1 MAHPPRLGLRENAAQ
16 FTLLVPLLIMWAP
29 TWEWII
35 IANILLGANQGL
47 AWSTTVT
54 MKIDLVGPR
63 QRGLAMG
70 LNEAAG
76 YLAVSLTSLAA
87 GLLAAQYGLRPAPF
101 LLGVAYAILAL
112 VLVTFFVRET
122 RAFTALETP
131 TARADLSNGGIIA
144 DVTWRHPALSSA
156 SVAGM
161 ANNLNFGLSWGV
173 FPLLFA
179 SAGLGLGEIGILVA
193 LYPLVW
199 GLGQLATGW
208 ISDHTGRKPLVV
220 GGMALQA
227 AALAIIAWST
237 GMGGWVAGTMILGLG
252 SAMVYPALLAVIG
265 DVADPAWRGRAVGVY
280 RVWRDLGYTAGA
292 LLGGLTADALGLHSA
307 VWAAAALSGVVTGIV
322 AHRLTE
328 THPGLP

>member
-1 MAHPPRLGLRENAAQ
+1 MVGQQQTTLPLLAEQVFTLTGYSYVFAYVAAFGISKAAFNYLAGVLSDRHGRKPVLLGGWLLGLP
-16 FTLLVPLLIMWAP
+16 VPLLIMWAP

-87 GLLAAQYGLRPAPF
+87 GLLAAQYGLRPAPI

-122 RAFTALETP
+122 REFTALETP

-179 SAGLGLGEIGILVA
+179 GAGTEPGTDRPARGA
-193 LYPLVW
+193 LPARV
-199 GLGQLATGW
+199 GTRAA
-208 ISDHTGRKPLVV
+208 GRRLDLRPHRPQTPRRRRHGTAGGRPGGHRLV
-220 GGMALQA
+220 GGD
-227 AALAIIAWST
+227 
-237 GMGGWVAGTMILGLG
+237 GRLGRRHHT
-252 SAMVYPALLAVIG
+252 ARPRIG
-265 DVADPAWRGRAVGVY
+265 
-280 RVWRDLGYTAGA
+280 
-292 LLGGLTADALGLHSA
+292 H
-307 VWAAAALSGVVTGIV
+307 
-322 AHRLTE
+322 
-328 THPGLP
+328 GLPGAPRRHR